1 MSDKTALGAD
11 VTVEDKPD
19 TLDRLMDKKMRVL
32 VKRHAYNLPQC
43 ERAERSGLGFAFD
56 DWTQVPALVKRL
68 AGGVE
73 DA

>member
-1 MSDKTALGAD
+1 MLKIEKTLQSVRD
-11 VTVEDKPD
+11 L
-19 TLDRLMDKKMRVL
+19 LDRLSK
-32 VKRHAYNLPQC
+32 
-43 ERAERSGLGFAFD
+43 EGLGFAFD

>member
-19 TLDRLMDKKMRVL
+19 TLDRLMDKDMKVL

-43 ERAERSGLGFAFD
+43 ERAEQSGLGLAFD
-56 DWTQVPALVKRL
+56 DWAQVPTLAKRL
-68 AGGVE
+68 LKENVK
-73 DA
+73 